1 MIMILK
7 LVKMKYRVM
16 KFCVLKDIQ
25 KQNLNKTRETWNK
38 VKGKKGDET
47 GTSKE
52 MHNNK
57 QSRWH
62 ILIWALHRTDK
73 FHKTLI

>member
-1 MIMILK
+1 MIKIQT
-7 LVKMKYRVM
+7 LVKMKYKIM
-16 KFCVLKDIQ
+16 KFCVLKGIQ

-52 MHNNK
+52 MLN
-57 QSRWH
+57 W
-62 ILIWALHRTDK
+62 
-73 FHKTLI
+73 

>member
-1 MIMILK
+1 
-7 LVKMKYRVM
+7 M
-16 KFCVLKDIQ
+16 KFCVLKGIQ

-52 MHNNK
+52 MLN
-57 QSRWH
+57 W
-62 ILIWALHRTDK
+62 
-73 FHKTLI
+73 